1 MQSSHL
7 IYQHNGSYVEFY
19 DFHHERQLCASSNN
33 IKKEFNTIE
42 TIVLVLFNLVP
53 WCIICILNII
63 ITWKIKQQETWEQ
76 ANHRNRQVISELLY
90 NNEIFYTFYFTLM
103 LCNILN
109 AFMVLSLHL
118 VVMILLHLTNN
129 NISSLYKVTLGVV
142 LVFKG

>member
-1 MQSSHL
+1 MHSLHL

-90 NNEIFYTFYFTLM
+90 KSEIFYTSFSTLI
-103 LCNILN
+103 LSHILN

-118 VVMILLHLTNN
+118 VVVIIL
-129 NISSLYKVTLGVV
+129 TLKKIQR
-142 LVFKG
+142 LFII